1 MEAVTFFI
9 AAIVSLAGACG
20 VVFLKNPV
28 HAALSLVATLFG
40 VAIHFINLEAYFLA
54 AVQVIVYA
62 GAIVILFLFV
72 IMLLG
77 VDRAE
82 SIRAEPIIG
91 QRHLALLA
99 LVAFLTFGVLI
110 GVASNG
116 EVTGVPPQEATY
128 TPLEGG
134 LSIDE
139 ASQDDTGNTIAPK
152 ENIRE
157 VGRALFST
165 RYVFALEITALLL
178 TIAVIGAVVLTRRPK
193 GELEPIPDD
202 DPPSIMR
209 NDENS
214 ADLHPTSSDD
224 DESAIETD
232 PSESETASAE
242 ESGVSG
248 E

>member
-82 SIRAEPIIG
+82 SIKTDPIIG
-91 QRHLALLA
+91 QRQIAVLAVGGLLVLGA
-99 LVAFLTFGVLI
+99 LI
-110 GVASNG
+110 GVAFSG
-116 EVTGVPPQEATY
+116 DVTGVPPESAQKSTY
-128 TPLEGG
+128 EGG
-134 LSIDE
+134 TAINSDHVHADDE
-139 ASQDDTGNTIAPK
+139 IRPD
-152 ENIRE
+152 ENIKNI
-157 VGRALFST
+157 GRALFST

-178 TIAVIGAVVLTRRPK
+178 TIGVVGAVVLTRRPK
-193 GELEPIPDD
+193 GELEPLPDD
-202 DPPSIMR
+202 DPPAIYQ
-209 NDENS
+209 
-214 ADLHPTSSDD
+214 DD
-224 DESAIETD
+224 NNNLDAEAPE
-232 PSESETASAE
+232 EEHSETTEDLKLNEPEIGAPDE
-242 ESGVSG
+242 TEVSS